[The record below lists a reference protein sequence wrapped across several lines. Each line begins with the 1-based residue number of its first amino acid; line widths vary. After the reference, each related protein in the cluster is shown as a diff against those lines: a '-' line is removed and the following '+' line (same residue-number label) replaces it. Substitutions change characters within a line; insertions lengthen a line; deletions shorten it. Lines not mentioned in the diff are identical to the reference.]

1 MTTQLPK
8 CDACGDHADYVGVG
22 PFATPLQWKGRVLC
36 QECYDELAHGN
47 ITNQNVNFF
56 GGPLS
61 GSTPNGDDDNPYQSN
76 AIRNMEDG

>member
-1 MTTQLPK
+1 MKPSK
-8 CDACGDHADYVGVG
+8 PGRCDACRD
-22 PFATPLQWKGRVLC
+22 PATKKWNGRELC
-36 QECYDELAHGN
+36 DECYDELAHGK